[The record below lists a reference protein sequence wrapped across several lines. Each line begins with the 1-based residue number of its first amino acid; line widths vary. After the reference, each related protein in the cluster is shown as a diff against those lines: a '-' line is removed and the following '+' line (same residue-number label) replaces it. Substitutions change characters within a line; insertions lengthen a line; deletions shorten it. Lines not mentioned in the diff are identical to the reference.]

1 MGQGP
6 LSQGR
11 GLYLCSLRMRSR
23 WCRRLQGVASDC
35 QSIQSP
41 RGSVSCNTSMWAN
54 SVQTQPIR
62 SDTVQLDWFC
72 QVTRWRPLPPDTRYV
87 NNPFYTMSGCAMNDR
102 ALYSVTEARELLGR
116 ISRNSIYALLRSGEL
131 ASVVLGCRR
140 FISHEAISALIAKST
155 TTTSP
160 AIEPTRSRKPDQNPL
175 PLPLTP
181 IARPGR
187 RRRNGK

>member
-1 MGQGP
+1 
-6 LSQGR
+6 
-11 GLYLCSLRMRSR
+11 
-23 WCRRLQGVASDC
+23 
-35 QSIQSP
+35 
-41 RGSVSCNTSMWAN
+41 
-54 SVQTQPIR
+54 
-62 SDTVQLDWFC
+62 
-72 QVTRWRPLPPDTRYV
+72 
-87 NNPFYTMSGCAMNDR
+87 MNDR

-140 FISHEAISALIAKST
+140 FISREAISALIAKST

-160 AIEPTRSRKPDQNPL
+160 AIEPTRSRKPEQNPL

-181 IARPGR
+181 VARPGR

>member
-1 MGQGP
+1 
-6 LSQGR
+6 
-11 GLYLCSLRMRSR
+11 
-23 WCRRLQGVASDC
+23 
-35 QSIQSP
+35 
-41 RGSVSCNTSMWAN
+41 
-54 SVQTQPIR
+54 
-62 SDTVQLDWFC
+62 
-72 QVTRWRPLPPDTRYV
+72 
-87 NNPFYTMSGCAMNDR
+87 MNDR

-140 FISHEAISALIAKST
+140 FISHEAISELIAKST

-181 IARPGR
+181 VARPGR